1 MGLLKMTFVAA
12 GFLFAF
18 APPGRADDS
27 STAHEHSQG
36 HSPKRIAP
44 SMERFVGT
52 PARRA
57 SEGKRLPALLTRPTG
72 KRESRLFR
80 PSLAHRAGVM
90 TLAAHEEAHDDHEHG
105 SRTATAHAESAPASP
120 HVEPAGRW
128 PLILLVLY
136 CVAIIGASLLGGWLP
151 QLVNLTHTRMQILIS
166 LTGGF
171 MLGIG
176 VFHMLPHALVEL
188 GDAGPDRAAY
198 GMMAG
203 LVIMFLLLRVFH
215 FHHHGPSEV
224 LCRHDDPAAGHAHS
238 TGHDHHHD
246 HDHDRDHT
254 GGELAG
260 RRSLSW
266 VGVFLGMALHTLID
280 GLALGASVEAD
291 AHHSATGLLGLG
303 TFLAVVL
310 HKPLDSVSITSVM
323 AAGGWSPTARHAA
336 SCAFALFCPLGAV
349 LFVLGI
355 DALPANHTLIVG
367 IALAFSAGVF
377 LCIALSDLLPEME
390 FHSHSRVPLTI
401 ALLTGVALAWAIG
414 YAESEHAHSH
424 HHEAS
429 SQAGHE

>member
-1 MGLLKMTFVAA
+1 LLKTTLTVAVFLFGFVA
-12 GFLFAF
+12 LS
-18 APPGRADDS
+18 RAD
-27 STAHEHSQG
+27 TATAEHNHAPG
-36 HSPKRIAP
+36 HS
-44 SMERFVGT
+44 
-52 PARRA
+52 
-57 SEGKRLPALLTRPTG
+57 
-72 KRESRLFR
+72 
-80 PSLAHRAGVM
+80 
-90 TLAAHEEAHDDHEHG
+90 HDDHDHG
-105 SRTATAHAESAPASP
+105 SRSAAAHSEPATAAAAKST
-120 HVEPAGRW
+120 GRW
-128 PLILLVLY
+128 PLVLLVLY
-136 CVAIIGASLLGGWLP
+136 CIAIIGASLLGGWLP

-188 GDAGPDRAAY
+188 GESGPDRAAY

-203 LVIMFLLLRVFH
+203 LIIMFLLLRVFH

-224 LCRHDDPAAGHAHS
+224 LCRHDDPAVGHEHAHS
-238 TGHDHHHD
+238 AGHDHSHD
-246 HDHDRDHT
+246 HDHDHGHA
-254 GGELAG
+254 GGESAG

-291 AHHSATGLLGLG
+291 ALHGATGLLGLG

-367 IALAFSAGVF
+367 CALAFSAGVF

-414 YAESEHAHSH
+414 YVESDHAHSH
-424 HHEAS
+424 HHAEAPGGPD
-429 SQAGHE
+429 GHPL

>member
-1 MGLLKMTFVAA
+1 VTSLKAA
-12 GFLFAF
+12 LAATVLFAF
-18 APPGRADDS
+18 LADGRADDS
-27 STAHEHSQG
+27 TPVHQHARG
-36 HSPKRIAP
+36 HSHGDGHDEHDHGLSSATGHSDEEPQ
-44 SMERFVGT
+44 
-52 PARRA
+52 
-57 SEGKRLPALLTRPTG
+57 RP
-72 KRESRLFR
+72 
-80 PSLAHRAGVM
+80 
-90 TLAAHEEAHDDHEHG
+90 LAA
-105 SRTATAHAESAPASP
+105 AT
-120 HVEPAGRW
+120 GRW
-128 PLILLVLY
+128 PLILLGLY
-136 CVAIIGASLLGGWLP
+136 CIAIIGASLLGGWLP
-151 QLVNLTHTRMQILIS
+151 QLVNLTHTRMQLLIS

-203 LVIMFLLLRVFH
+203 LIIMFLLLRVFH

-224 LCRHDDPAAGHAHS
+224 LCRHDDPAAAHEHPHS
-238 TGHDHHHD
+238 AGHDHHHD
-246 HDHDRDHT
+246 HDHT
-254 GGELAG
+254 GGEPG
-260 RRSLSW
+260 VQRSLSW

-291 AHHSATGLLGLG
+291 ALHGPTGLLGLG

-323 AAGGWSPTARHAA
+323 AAGGWSRSSRHAA

-355 DALPANHTLIVG
+355 DVLSANQPLIVG
-367 IALAFSAGVF
+367 CALAFSAGVF

-401 ALLTGVALAWAIG
+401 TLLTGVALAWAIG
-414 YAESEHAHSH
+414 YAESDHAHSH
-424 HHEAS
+424 QPAEAH
-429 SQAGHE
+429 Q